1 MRPLTGADDDD
12 SPLRAL
18 GLTPAQET
26 VYVALLRNGSPS
38 PETAG
43 LRLAVRDVTRV
54 LDELEQLGL
63 VARSAATSEPVPAP
77 PGIALSA
84 LLQVRLREIG
94 ESQRRLDD
102 ARAAIEELS
111 QQFQDATRESAAD
124 LIDVVHGEEALARR
138 FVQLVAGAGEEILLL
153 DKPPYAQTPGDF
165 GEMENALRRGVTVRV
180 IYDVESLHIPGSLDN
195 AHRLR
200 DLGEQGRVAANLPLK
215 LLIVDRE
222 WGLLPM
228 SVAGAPLAATAVIH
242 TSALLNALTFLFE
255 NLWAGAR
262 DLIPTGVAVD
272 ELPSDAREILT
283 LLAAGLKD
291 EAIARHLGLSLRTVS
306 RRVGDLLDLLG
317 AHTRFEAGLKARDR
331 GWL

>member
-1 MRPLTGADDDD
+1 MTGADADT
-12 SPLRAL
+12 SALRAL
-18 GLTPAQET
+18 GLTPAQEA
-26 VYVALLRNGSPS
+26 VYVALLREGSPQPR
-38 PETAG
+38 PETGGENLSA
-43 LRLAVRDVTRV
+43 RDVRRV

-63 VARSAATSEPVPAP
+63 VGRSASTSDPVPAP

-94 ESQRRLDD
+94 ETQRQLDD
-102 ARAAIEELS
+102 ARTAIEELS
-111 QQFQDATRESAAD
+111 QQFQNATRESAAD
-124 LIDVVHGEEALARR
+124 LIDVIHGEEALARR
-138 FVQLVAGAGEEILLL
+138 FLQLVAGAGDEILLL
-153 DKPPYAQTPGDF
+153 DKPPYAQTPGDY
-165 GEMENALRRGVTVRV
+165 GEMEHALRRGVTLRV
-180 IYDVESLHIPGSLDN
+180 IYDVESLHLPGSLDN
-195 AHRLR
+195 ARRLH
-200 DLGEQGRVAANLPLK
+200 DLGEHGRVAANLPLK

-255 NLWAGAR
+255 HLWDAAR
-262 DLIPTGVAVD
+262 DLIPTGDAIG
-272 ELPSDAREILT
+272 ELPADVREILT

-306 RRVGDLLDLLG
+306 RRIGELLDLLG
-317 AHTRFEAGLKARDR
+317 AQTRFQAGLKAKDR

>member
-1 MRPLTGADDDD
+1 MTGANAETGA
-12 SPLRAL
+12 LLAL
-18 GLTPAQET
+18 GLTAAQEA
-26 VYVALLRNGSPS
+26 VYLALLRDGAARPGAGGLQL
-38 PETAG
+38 TA
-43 LRLAVRDVTRV
+43 RDVPRV
-54 LDELEQLGL
+54 LNELEQLGL
-63 VARSAATSEPVPAP
+63 VARSASTSEPVPAP

-84 LLQVRLREIG
+84 LLKVRLREIG

-102 ARAAIEELS
+102 ARAAIDDLS
-111 QQFQDATRESAAD
+111 QTFQNATRESAAD
-124 LIDVVHGEEALARR
+124 LIDVVHGQEALARR
-138 FVQLVAGAGEEILLL
+138 FVQLVEGAAKEILLL

-165 GEMENALRRGVTVRV
+165 SEMEHALRRGVTVRV

-195 AHRLR
+195 AHRLH

-255 NLWAGAR
+255 HLWAAAR
-262 DLIPTGVAVD
+262 DLIPTGDAVD
-272 ELPSDAREILT
+272 ALPPEVQEILT
-283 LLAAGLKD
+283 LLGAGLKD

-306 RRVGDLLDLLG
+306 RRIGELLDLLD
-317 AHTRFEAGLKARDR
+317 AQTRFQAGLKAKDH

>member
-1 MRPLTGADDDD
+1 MARPDINTSA
-12 SPLRAL
+12 LRAL

-26 VYVALLRNGSPS
+26 VYVALLRDGVP
-38 PETAG
+38 PREADDAQ
-43 LRLAVRDVTRV
+43 LATRDIARA

-63 VARSAATSEPVPAP
+63 VARSASTSEPVPAP

-84 LLQVRLREIG
+84 LLQVRLREID
-94 ESQRRLDD
+94 ETHRRLDD
-102 ARAAIEELS
+102 ARTAIEELS
-111 QQFQDATRESAAD
+111 EQFQDTIRENAAD

-138 FVQLVAGAGEEILLL
+138 FVQLVAGAADEILLL

-165 GEMENALRRGVTVRV
+165 SEMEHALRRGVTVRV
-180 IYDVESLHIPGSLDN
+180 IYDNESLHIPGSLAN
-195 AHRLR
+195 AQRLR
-200 DLGEQGRVAANLPLK
+200 ALGEHGRVAANLPLK

-228 SVAGAPLAATAVIH
+228 SVGGAPLAATAVIH

-255 NLWAGAR
+255 HLWAAAR
-262 DLIPTGVAVD
+262 DLIPTGDAID
-272 ELPSDAREILT
+272 ELPAEVRDILA

-306 RRVGDLLDLLG
+306 RRVGELLDVLG
-317 AHTRFEAGLKARDR
+317 AQTRFQAGLKAHDR